1 MSNYIQ
7 VTTTTGS
14 KSDAEQI
21 ARALVTKRLAACV
34 QIAGPVT
41 SVYWWEDELETA
53 EEWLC
58 YIKSKQD
65 HYPEL
70 EAAIRQ
76 LHPYDT
82 PEIVAL
88 PITLGSRDYLRWIE
102 AET

>member
-14 KSDAEQI
+14 RAEAEKI
-21 ARALVTKRLAACV
+21 AQALVTKRLAACV
-34 QIAGPVT
+34 QLIGPIT
-41 SVYWWEDELETA
+41 SVYWWQDEVETA

-58 YIKSKQD
+58 YIKSKQG

-70 EAAIRQ
+70 EAAIQ
-76 LHPYDT
+76 LIHPYDT
-82 PEIVAL
+82 PEIIAT
-88 PITLGSRDYLRWIE
+88 PITLGSRDYLRWID